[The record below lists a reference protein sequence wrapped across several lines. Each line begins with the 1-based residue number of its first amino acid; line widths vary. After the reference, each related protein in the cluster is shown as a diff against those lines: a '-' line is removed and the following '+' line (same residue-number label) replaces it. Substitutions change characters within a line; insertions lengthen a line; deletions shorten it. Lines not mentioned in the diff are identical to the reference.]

1 MDRTAKEQLVAS
13 LHRTF
18 AGANAVV
25 VTHYLGI
32 TAAEATALRRQMRD
46 AGAIFRVTKNR
57 LVRIA
62 LEGTPYEHLSQ
73 LFAGPTAIATSQD
86 PVAAAKASVEF
97 ARINHNLVILGGGLR
112 EAPLDEAGVRSLAS
126 LPSLDELRGGIVG
139 LVNAPATKLAR
150 VLQTPAGQ
158 IARVLAAFAAAAE
171 EEAA

>member
-1 MDRTAKEQLVAS
+1 VDRTAKEQLVAS

-18 AGANAVV
+18 ADANAVV

-32 TAAEATALRRQMRD
+32 TAADATALRRQMRT
-46 AGAIFRVTKNR
+46 AGAVFRVTKNR

-62 LEGTPYEHLSQ
+62 LEGTPYEHLSR

-97 ARINHNLVILGGGLR
+97 AKVNHNLVILGGGLK
-112 EAPLDEAGVRSLAS
+112 EAPLDAAAVRSLAS
-126 LPSLDELRGGIVG
+126 LPSLDELRGRIVG

-150 VLQTPAGQ
+150 VLQAPAAQ
-158 IARVLAAFAAAAE
+158 IARVLAAFAAAE
-171 EEAA
+171 DEAA